1 MFINGSLSPITFIND
16 YVLQNGVLG
25 TGLILF
31 LDEYLYLLYCTEDI
45 LELFLLFKE
54 FDIGLFNDESW

>member
-1 MFINGSLSPITFIND
+1 
-16 YVLQNGVLG
+16 VLQNGVLG

-54 FDIGLFNDESW
+54 FDIGLFNDES